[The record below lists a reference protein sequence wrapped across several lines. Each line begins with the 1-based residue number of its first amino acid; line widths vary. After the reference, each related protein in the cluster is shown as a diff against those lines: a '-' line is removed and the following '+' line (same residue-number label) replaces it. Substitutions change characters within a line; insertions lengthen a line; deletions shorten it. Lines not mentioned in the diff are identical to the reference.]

1 MVSVT
6 AFWPRRR
13 AVVCRH
19 RTSGCSPAV
28 MASLGTLPSARGR
41 AGRPAG
47 LPALPRTSATSCR
60 LDRDMVEERR
70 QTFPWLPAYELPYPF
85 GRLWRAFPA
94 LRPARALAS
103 RIPLGLGPWL
113 HRLRRDPSPLVRRL
127 HSYYDRVRFL
137 HAVHHRLRIS
147 SFPQRPRPRQR
158 DGMETSQVPVQR
170 VRTCLGSS
178 TPRDSGPPRHSGGT
192 DAAFGLDKDLGIPD
206 VPSFRCSIA
215 LPARAPVNA

>member
-147 SFPQRPRPRQR
+147 PFLSDPAH
-158 DGMETSQVPVQR
+158 
-170 VRTCLGSS
+170 
-178 TPRDSGPPRHSGGT
+178 DSGMAWRPPRSRSSAYVRAWVLRHR
-192 DAAFGLDKDLGIPD
+192 GIPAPLAIA
-206 VPSFRCSIA
+206 VGRMLPSVLMRTSASRTYQLFGA
-215 LPARAPVNA
+215 Q